1 LIPRFLLLGAAI
13 LGIALLAGCLL
24 QTPNT
29 RQGSALEVMYRLG
42 RVSGRASAS
51 TSLGA
56 PSPASS
62 GSGPAVTTSAY
73 RDVLAKSIFSRCR
86 MVPSDSEMFDI
97 LLKRC
102 GVVRAVLRSSAR
114 LLLERA
120 ATPAYLRPVRL
131 GGRLHWIDLPGRRP
145 CD

>member
-1 LIPRFLLLGAAI
+1 MISRFLLLGAAI
-13 LGIALLAGCLL
+13 LGSALWTGCLL

-29 RQGSALEVMYRLG
+29 KQGSALEVMYRLG
-42 RVSGRASAS
+42 RVSGRAS
-51 TSLGA
+51 SLA
-56 PSPASS
+56 PSP
-62 GSGPAVTTSAY
+62 GGPAVTTSAY

-97 LLKRC
+97 LLRRC

-131 GGRLHWIDLPGRRP
+131 GGRLHWLDLPGRQP

>member
-1 LIPRFLLLGAAI
+1 MIPRFLLPVAAFLGS
-13 LGIALLAGCLL
+13 ALLAGCLL

-42 RVSGRASAS
+42 RVSGRAHSPATSSAS
-51 TSLGA
+51 SA
-56 PSPASS
+56 
-62 GSGPAVTTSAY
+62 GPAVTTSAY

-131 GGRLHWIDLPGRRP
+131 GGRLHWIDLPRRRP

>member
-1 LIPRFLLLGAAI
+1 LISRFLLLGAAI
-13 LGIALLAGCLL
+13 LGSALWAGCLL

-29 RQGSALEVMYRLG
+29 KQGSALEVMYRLG
-42 RVSGRASAS
+42 RVSGRASTSLAAPSS
-51 TSLGA
+51 TSLA
-56 PSPASS
+56 A
-62 GSGPAVTTSAY
+62 GPAVTTSAY

-131 GGRLHWIDLPGRRP
+131 GGRLHWLDLPGRQ
-145 CD
+145 

>member
-1 LIPRFLLLGAAI
+1 M
-13 LGIALLAGCLL
+13 ALLYTAGMLGMFGMFLGAGCLL
-24 QTPNT
+24 RAPDTPP
-29 RQGSALEVMYRLG
+29 GSALEVMYRQ
-42 RVSGRASAS
+42 RRAGDRAGDRPG
-51 TSLGA
+51 SL
-56 PSPASS
+56 SS
-62 GSGPAVTTSAY
+62 PAVTTSAY

-86 MVPSDSEMFDI
+86 MVPSDSAMFDV

-131 GGRLHWIDLPGRRP
+131 HGRLQWLDPPGRQP

>member
-1 LIPRFLLLGAAI
+1 LLPLLLRIGLAI
-13 LGIALLAGCLL
+13 LSMTLANGCLL
-24 QTPNT
+24 RAPATPP
-29 RQGSALEVMYRLG
+29 GSALEVMYRQRRG
-42 RVSGRASAS
+42 TER
-51 TSLGA
+51 
-56 PSPASS
+56 SPLPAA
-62 GSGPAVTTSAY
+62 PAVTTSAY
-73 RDVLAKSIFSRCR
+73 RDILAKSIFSRCR

-102 GVVRAVLRSSAR
+102 GVVRSVMRSSAR

-131 GGRLHWIDLPGRRP
+131 EGHLRWLDLPGRNV

>member
-1 LIPRFLLLGAAI
+1 VGS
-13 LGIALLAGCLL
+13 ALVAGCLL

-29 RQGSALEVMYRLG
+29 KQGSALEVMYRLG
-42 RVSGRASAS
+42 RVSGRASS
-51 TSLGA
+51 PA
-56 PSPASS
+56 PSSASS
-62 GSGPAVTTSAY
+62 SAGPAVTTSAY
-73 RDVLAKSIFSRCR
+73 RDVLSKSIFSRCR

-97 LLKRC
+97 LLRRC
-102 GVVRAVLRSSAR
+102 GVVRAVMRSSAR

-131 GGRLHWIDLPGRRP
+131 GGRLHWIDLPGRQP

>member
-1 LIPRFLLLGAAI
+1 MVGMVVW
-13 LGIALLAGCLL
+13 AGCLL
-24 QTPNT
+24 RAPDTPP
-29 RQGSALEVMYRLG
+29 GSALEVMYRQRREG
-42 RVSGRASAS
+42 DRAAS
-51 TSLGA
+51 L
-56 PSPASS
+56 SS
-62 GSGPAVTTSAY
+62 PAVTTSAY

-86 MVPSDSEMFDI
+86 MVPSDSEMFDV
-97 LLKRC
+97 LMKRC

-131 GGRLHWIDLPGRRP
+131 HGRLQWLDPPGRQP

>member
-1 LIPRFLLLGAAI
+1 LIPRFPRIGVALLGM
-13 LGIALLAGCLL
+13 ALWTGCLL
-24 QTPNT
+24 RAPDTPH
-29 RQGSALEVMYRLG
+29 GSALEVMYRQRRG
-42 RVSGRASAS
+42 SDRRASPS
-51 TSLGA
+51 
-56 PSPASS
+56 SPAI
-62 GSGPAVTTSAY
+62 TTSAY
-73 RDVLAKSIFSRCR
+73 RDVLAKSIFSRCQ

-114 LLLERA
+114 LFLERA

-131 GGRLHWIDLPGRRP
+131 EGRLQWLDLPGRRP